1 MLFSNTMRKFLRSAV
16 IEKINS
22 LDCTAYDVKNALLL
36 AQPAP
41 HDDAETRAL
50 NAELLQAV
58 RRYYAAQTVEKS
70 DFTNN

>member
-1 MLFSNTMRKFLRSAV
+1 MRKFLRAAIV
-16 IEKINS
+16 EKINS
-22 LDCTAYDVKNALLL
+22 LDCAAHDVNNALLL

-50 NAELLQAV
+50 NAEILRAV
-58 RRYYAAQTVEKS
+58 KKYYAAQTVKKH

>member
-1 MLFSNTMRKFLRSAV
+1 MRKFLRSAV

-41 HDDAETRAL
+41 HDDAEMRAL
-50 NAELLQAV
+50 NAEILQAV
-58 RRYYAAQTVEKS
+58 RNYYAAQSVGKN

>member
-1 MLFSNTMRKFLRSAV
+1 MFNNFMRKHLRAA
-16 IEKINS
+16 IIQKINDF
-22 LDCTAYDVKNALLL
+22 DCTAHEVKGALLL

-41 HDDAETRAL
+41 HDDAEMRAL

-58 RRYYAAQTVEKS
+58 RRYYAAQTVENH

>member
-1 MLFSNTMRKFLRSAV
+1 MRKFLRAA
-16 IEKINS
+16 IIQKINDF
-22 LDCTAYDVKNALLL
+22 DCTAHDVKNALLL

-41 HDDAETRAL
+41 HDDAEMRAL
-50 NAELLQAV
+50 NAEILQAV

>member
-1 MLFSNTMRKFLRSAV
+1 MFNNVMRKFLRSAIV
-16 IEKINS
+16 EKINRF
-22 LDCTAYDVKNALLL
+22 DCTAYDVNNALLL

-50 NAELLQAV
+50 NAEILRAI
-58 RRYYAAQTVEKS
+58 RNYYSAQTVEKN

>member
-1 MLFSNTMRKFLRSAV
+1 MRKFLRSA
-16 IEKINS
+16 IIQKINDF
-22 LDCTAYDVKNALLL
+22 DCTAHDVNNALLL

>member
-1 MLFSNTMRKFLRSAV
+1 MFNNVMRKFLRAAIV
-16 IEKINS
+16 EKINDF
-22 LDCTAYDVKNALLL
+22 DCAAHDVKNALLL

-50 NAELLQAV
+50 NAEILRAV
-58 RRYYAAQTVEKS
+58 RRYYAAQTVKKN